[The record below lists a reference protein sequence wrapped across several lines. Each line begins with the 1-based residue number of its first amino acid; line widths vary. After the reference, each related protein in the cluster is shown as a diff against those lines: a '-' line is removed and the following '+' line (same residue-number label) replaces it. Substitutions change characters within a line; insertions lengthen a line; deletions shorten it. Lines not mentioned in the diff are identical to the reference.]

1 MPENSLKV
9 PINLSN
15 ITQTYSNYYT
25 DPETGNGY
33 NSTTDFLLEKVAK
46 GLYDFTAAGETPSY
60 TPTLTLSNNVN
71 SYASSVY
78 IDGTQFPEYVANK
91 GWTIAEG

>member
-15 ITQTYSNYYT
+15 ITQTYSKYYT

-71 SYASSVY
+71 SYASNVS
-78 IDGTQFPEYVANK
+78 IDGTQFPEYITNK
-91 GWTIAEG
+91 G

>member
-9 PINLSN
+9 PIDLSN

-25 DPETGNGY
+25 DPETGNSY
-33 NSTTDFLLEKVAK
+33 NSTTDFLLETVAK
-46 GLYDFTAAGETPSY
+46 GLYNFTAAGETPSY
-60 TPTLTLSNNVN
+60 TPTLTLNSNVN
-71 SYASSVY
+71 SYASSIY

-91 GWTIAEG
+91 G

>member
-9 PINLSN
+9 SIDLSN

-33 NSTTDFLLEKVAK
+33 NSTTDFLIDTLAK

-60 TPTLTLSNNVN
+60 TPTLTLSSNIK
-71 SYASSVY
+71 SYADSIY
-78 IDGTQFPEYVANK
+78 IDGTQFPEYVSNK
-91 GWTIAEG
+91 G